1 MIKNFFRSMGSN
13 FRVVGELLGFLWQRK
28 LWFLIPMIFILLLF
42 GLLIIFASSS
52 GIGPFIYSLF

>member
-1 MIKNFFRSMGSN
+1 MIRNFFRSMGSN
-13 FRVVGELLGFLWQRK
+13 LRVVGELLGFLWQRK
-28 LWFLIPMIFILLLF
+28 LWLLIPMIFILLLF